1 MDQLTKARLES
12 KPIELADA
20 ALAAI
25 KRRSPESGNSLEVAE
40 WQRDVN
46 AAAELRRVVGEFVH
60 GMPDEY
66 GPLDLI
72 DNIISCQSIW
82 AMPSQ
87 TELIQLR
94 NEVAKLV
101 EDKNRLDSG
110 AAYRLRSFPPRPE
123 RRGFSEQ
130 LMSEVIEYRKLVA
143 ELRERAG
150 FAELENTATARSDA
164 RYFREA
170 ASALEDL
177 IELAERVEAA
187 AEAEVKSPA
196 PKHRRTRGES

>member
-12 KPIELADA
+12 KPIELADR

-25 KRRSPESGNSLEVAE
+25 KRRSPESGNSSELAE

-101 EDKNRLDSG
+101 EDKKRLDSRCIAFQDRDEFG
-110 AAYRLRSFPPRPE
+110 EPCNREYTGMNLRAAIDAAMRSNARIEPGR
-123 RRGFSEQ
+123 SE
-130 LMSEVIEYRKLVA
+130 
-143 ELRERAG
+143 
-150 FAELENTATARSDA
+150 
-164 RYFREA
+164 
-170 ASALEDL
+170 
-177 IELAERVEAA
+177 
-187 AEAEVKSPA
+187 
-196 PKHRRTRGES
+196 